1 MRMMQVEKL
10 KLRARGECPAR
21 APVSMADGTLEA
33 LKWLGLVLM
42 ALDHVNKYL
51 LGGEWPVLYMLG
63 RLVMPIFGF
72 VLAYNLARP
81 HALAYGVH
89 ARVMKRLFI
98 FGALATPPFVGLVG
112 WWPLN
117 ILFMLLLATALIW
130 LLEQDRWLAR
140 LAAAV
145 LFLFAGA
152 FVEFWWFGAAYCVAA
167 WAYCRHPSLGRALL
181 LCLATLSLSVV
192 NRNLGALGAL
202 PLFWTAPHV
211 EISLCRSRWLYYA
224 FYPGH
229 LALIYLVKQLQ

>member
-1 MRMMQVEKL
+1 MR
-10 KLRARGECPAR
+10 LRGRGGHSAPATI
-21 APVSMADGTLEA
+21 SIADGTLEA

-42 ALDHVNKYL
+42 VLDHVNKYL
-51 LGGEWPVLYMLG
+51 LGGTWPVLYMLG

-81 HALAYGVH
+81 RALESGVH

-98 FGALATPPFVGLVG
+98 FGALATPSFVGLVG

-152 FVEFWWFGAAYCVAA
+152 FVEFWWFGVAYCVAA
-167 WAYCRHPSLGRALL
+167 WTFFRHPSVGRALL
-181 LCLATLSLSVV
+181 LCLVTLSLVVV
-192 NRNLGALGAL
+192 NRNLGALAAL
-202 PLFWTAPHV
+202 PLLWAASHV
-211 EISLCRSRWLYYA
+211 EISLRRSRWIYYA

-229 LALIYLVKQLQ
+229 LALIYLVQQLQ

>member
-1 MRMMQVEKL
+1 MQLEKL
-10 KLRARGECPAR
+10 RLCGRGDPPAR
-21 APVSMADGTLEA
+21 APVNMADGTLEA

-42 ALDHVNKYL
+42 ALDHVDKYL
-51 LGGEWPVLYMLG
+51 LGGTWPVFYMLG
-63 RLVMPIFGF
+63 RLVMPMFGF

-81 HALAYGVH
+81 HALASGVH

-140 LAAAV
+140 LAAVV
-145 LFLFAGA
+145 LFLLAGA
-152 FVEFWWFGAAYCVAA
+152 LVEFWWFGVAHCVAA
-167 WAYCRHPSLGRALL
+167 WAFCRKPSLGRALL
-181 LCLATLSLSVV
+181 LWLATLSLSVV
-192 NRNLGALGAL
+192 NRNIGALAAL
-202 PLFWTAPHV
+202 PLLWAASHV
-211 EISLCRSRWLYYA
+211 EISLPRSRWVYYA

-229 LALIYLVKQLQ
+229 LALIHLAHELQ

>member
-1 MRMMQVEKL
+1 MRMMQLAKMR
-10 KLRARGECPAR
+10 LRERGDRPAR

-33 LKWLGLVLM
+33 LKWLGLILM

-51 LGGEWPVLYMLG
+51 LGGAWPVLYMLG

-81 HALAYGVH
+81 RALESGVH

-98 FGALATPPFVGLVG
+98 FGALATPSFVGLVG

-152 FVEFWWFGAAYCVAA
+152 FVEFWWFGVAYCVAA
-167 WAYCRHPSLGRALL
+167 WTFCRHPSVGRALL
-181 LCLATLSLSVV
+181 LCLVTLSLFVV
-192 NRNLGALGAL
+192 NRNLGALAAM
-202 PLFWTAPHV
+202 PLLWTASHV
-211 EISLCRSRWLYYA
+211 EISRRRSRWLYYA
-224 FYPGH
+224 SYPGH
-229 LALIYLVKQLQ
+229 LALIYLTLQWR

>member
-1 MRMMQVEKL
+1 MQVEKL
-10 KLRARGECPAR
+10 RLRGRGDGPAH
-21 APVSMADGTLEA
+21 AQVNLADGTLEA

-51 LGGEWPVLYMLG
+51 LGGTWPELYMLG

-81 HALAYGVH
+81 HALASGVH
-89 ARVMKRLFI
+89 ARVMTRLLI

-130 LLEQDRWLAR
+130 LLAQDRGLAR

-152 FVEFWWFGAAYCVAA
+152 FVEFWWFGVAYCVAA
-167 WAYCRHPSLGRALL
+167 WAFCRHPSLGRALL
-181 LCLATLSLSVV
+181 LCLATLSLSSV
-192 NRNLGALGAL
+192 NRNLGALAAL
-202 PLFWTAPHV
+202 PLLWAASQV
-211 EISLCRSRWLYYA
+211 QISLPRSRWVYYA

-229 LALIYLVKQLQ
+229 LALIYVASPLR